1 MERKYI
7 ALALAGLIG
16 CAGLVSAGVIGVEL
30 ADGYGMLGAGLG
42 ADDTEND
49 TGNQG
54 GAGPGRWFRERIRD
68 RIQDRVRD
76 RMMQQ
81 HRHQTQYGAH
91 LAENYL
97 NLSRLE
103 GVLAYDNDT
112 KTYMIDGTVLY
123 LGTELFMDRMA
134 RSDYDGDGA
143 YEHVG
148 DELQGLVG
156 TPVVVNGLLDSDTL
170 YVSHINGIWLRV
182 PREVTV
188 MELDGTL
195 ETVNGTYMVDGTR
208 LLLPRQGMTRSDIDG
223 DGTLEP
229 LRSELDGLVGTS
241 VTVDGASVEH
251 GLLVSHVNG
260 IWAR

>member
-30 ADGYGMLGAGLG
+30 ADGYRMLGVGRG

-49 TGNQG
+49 TGNEG
-54 GAGPGRWFRERIRD
+54 GTGPGRWLRERIRD
-68 RIQDRVRD
+68 RIQDRVHG

-81 HRHQTQYGAH
+81 HRHQMQYGAR

-97 NLSRLE
+97 DLTRLE
-103 GVLAYDNDT
+103 GVLGYDNDT
-112 KTYMIDGTVLY
+112 ETYSIEGTVLY
-123 LGTELFMDRMA
+123 LGSELFMDRMA

-148 DELQGLVG
+148 DELQELVG
-156 TPVVVNGLLDSDTL
+156 TSVKVNGVVGNDTL
-170 YVSHINGIWLRV
+170 YVSHVNGIWLRV

-188 MELDGTL
+188 MELEGTL
-195 ETVNGTYMVDGTR
+195 ETVNGTYMVDSTR
-208 LLLPRQGMTRSDIDG
+208 LLLPRQGMSRSDIDG

-241 VTVDGASVEH
+241 VMVDGASVEH
-251 GLLVSHVNG
+251 GLLVAHVNG
-260 IWAR
+260 IWVR